1 MPVLI
6 RCPVD
11 MGVLILCPRLRL
23 GKNKRVGKQLASQK
37 ILQLLHP
44 HVRNWGSLLRMYGRE
59 SSKMAKQ
66 VAGLGG
72 GAAGRWALPRAPAP
86 RASQQP
92 VCVLCF
98 GQDVEIS
105 QLLNFCAF
113 RGN

>member
-1 MPVLI
+1 MGGAVWSVPVWI

-11 MGVLILCPRLRL
+11 MGVLTLCPHLRL

-72 GAAGRWALPRAPAP
+72 RGGQVGAAPGTSTTRLTTARVCPLFWPR
-86 RASQQP
+86 
-92 VCVLCF
+92 C
-98 GQDVEIS
+98 
-105 QLLNFCAF
+105 
-113 RGN
+113 